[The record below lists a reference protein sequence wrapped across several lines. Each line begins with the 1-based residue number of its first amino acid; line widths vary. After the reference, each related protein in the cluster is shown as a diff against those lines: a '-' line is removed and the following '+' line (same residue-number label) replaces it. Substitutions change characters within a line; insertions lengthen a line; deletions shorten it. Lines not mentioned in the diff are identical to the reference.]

1 MSKTKLKKS
10 LFIAFILL
18 FCIYYI
24 LFPAQVSACAKAG
37 IMLWFNQIFPLLFIF
52 TILSNLIIST
62 NVLQSVPN
70 KYILLLTYLIGLIF
84 GFPIGAKLTADFY
97 SIGYIDKKHAEILS
111 ALSNHFS
118 LPFIITY
125 ALSDQLG
132 IHNHYSIYL
141 VSLYLPSVIGVL
153 IMLSLTKNGSNF
165 QSHNLSNTDCLT
177 QKIPAQGFKLNMQI
191 VDAGIMK
198 GFETLIKLCGYIVL
212 FSIVSRI
219 PQTIAQK
226 ADCSTPLSADIIS
239 AFFEATNGI
248 SIVCGLCIPRTLSIV
263 LCIALL
269 SFGGVSCIVQT
280 KSIFRDTGFRL
291 YRYILLKAAMS
302 ILSCLLCIILFC
314 ILI

>member
-1 MSKTKLKKS
+1 MSKTKLKKP

-24 LFPAQVSACAKAG
+24 SFPLQVSACAKAG
-37 IMLWFNQIFPLLFIF
+37 VLLWFNQIFPLLFIF

-84 GFPIGAKLTADFY
+84 GFPIGAKLTADF
-97 SIGYIDKKHAEILS
+97 SAHGYINTKYIEILS
-111 ALSNHFS
+111 AFSNHFS

-125 ALSDQLG
+125 AFSEQLG

-153 IMLSLTKNGSNF
+153 IMLSLTKTGSDC
-165 QSHNLSNTDCLT
+165 QSHDLSNTDCLT

-212 FSIVSRI
+212 FSIIARM
-219 PQTIAQK
+219 PQIIADKAIIQK
-226 ADCSTPLSADIIS
+226 PVFIDIMSSIL
-239 AFFEATNGI
+239 EATNGI
-248 SIVCGLCIPRTLSIV
+248 NIICELPLPHTLSIL
-263 LCIALL
+263 LCIFLL
-269 SFGGVSCIVQT
+269 SFGGMSCIVQT
-280 KSIFRDTGFRL
+280 KSIFQGQHYNL
-291 YRYILLKAAMS
+291 KKYILLKSIMS
-302 ILSCLLCIILFC
+302 LLSCLIFIILFR

>member
-37 IMLWFNQIFPLLFIF
+37 ILLWFNQIFPLLFIF

-62 NVLQSVPN
+62 NVLQSIP
-70 KYILLLTYLIGLIF
+70 KKHIMLITYIIGIIF
-84 GFPIGAKLTADFY
+84 GFPIGAKLTADFC
-97 SIGYIDKKHAEILS
+97 SRGYIDKNHREILS
-111 ALSNHFS
+111 ALANHFS

-125 ALSDQLG
+125 ALSGQLN
-132 IHNHYSIYL
+132 IHSCYSIYL
-141 VSLYLPSVIGVL
+141 VSLYLPSAIGMIAL
-153 IMLSLTKNGSNF
+153 LSIDKNDS
-165 QSHNLSNTDCLT
+165 LT

-212 FSIVSRI
+212 FSIIARM
-219 PQTIAQK
+219 PQIIADKAIIQK
-226 ADCSTPLSADIIS
+226 PVFIDIMSSIL
-239 AFFEATNGI
+239 EATNGI
-248 SIVCGLCIPRTLSIV
+248 NIICKLPLPHTLSIL
-263 LCIALL
+263 LCIFLL
-269 SFGGVSCIVQT
+269 SFGGMSCIVQT
-280 KSIFRDTGFRL
+280 KSIFQGQHYNL
-291 YRYILLKAAMS
+291 KKYILFKSIMS
-302 ILSCLLCIILFC
+302 LLSCLIFIILFR

>member
-62 NVLQSVPN
+62 NVLQSIP
-70 KYILLLTYLIGLIF
+70 KKHIMLIT
-84 GFPIGAKLTADFY
+84 IGAKLTADFC
-97 SIGYIDKKHAEILS
+97 SRGYIDKNHREILS
-111 ALSNHFS
+111 ALANHFS

-125 ALSDQLG
+125 ALSGQLN
-132 IHNHYSIYL
+132 IHSCYSIYL
-141 VSLYLPSVIGVL
+141 VSLYLPSTIGMIAL
-153 IMLSLTKNGSNF
+153 LSIDKNNS
-165 QSHNLSNTDCLT
+165 LK

>member
-1 MSKTKLKKS
+1 M
-10 LFIAFILL
+10 
-18 FCIYYI
+18 FCFYYI
-24 LFPAQVSACAKAG
+24 SFPAQVSACAKAG
-37 IMLWFNQIFPLLFIF
+37 VLLWFTQIFPLLFIF

-84 GFPIGAKLTADFY
+84 GFPIGAKLTSDF
-97 SIGYIDKKHAEILS
+97 SAHGYINTKYIEILS
-111 ALSNHFS
+111 AFSNHFS

-125 ALSDQLG
+125 ALSEQLG

-141 VSLYLPSVIGVL
+141 VSLYLPSAAGIIIL
-153 IMLSLTKNGSNF
+153 FFNSLRDE
-165 QSHNLSNTDCLT
+165 DCLT

-226 ADCSTPLSADIIS
+226 ADCSMPLSADIIG
-239 AFFEATNGI
+239 AFFETTNGI
-248 SIVCGLCIPRTLSIV
+248 GIVCGLCIPRTLSIV

-269 SFGGVSCIVQT
+269 SFGGVSCMVQT

>member
-1 MSKTKLKKS
+1 MSKNKLKKS

-24 LFPAQVSACAKAG
+24 LFPAQVSTCAKAG

-62 NVLQSVPN
+62 NVLQNIPQ
-70 KYILLLTYLIGLIF
+70 KHIMLFTY
-84 GFPIGAKLTADFY
+84 KN
-97 SIGYIDKKHAEILS
+97 HMEILS
-111 ALSNHFS
+111 ALANHFS

-125 ALSDQLG
+125 ALSEQLG
-132 IHNHYSIYL
+132 ICSHFSIYL
-141 VSLYLPSVIGVL
+141 VSLYLPSAIGM
-153 IMLSLTKNGSNF
+153 IAILSINKNKS
-165 QSHNLSNTDCLT
+165 LT

-226 ADCSTPLSADIIS
+226 ADCSMPLSADIIG
-239 AFFEATNGI
+239 AFFETTNGI
-248 SIVCGLCIPRTLSIV
+248 GIVCGLCIPRTLSIV

-269 SFGGVSCIVQT
+269 SFGGVSCMVQT

-302 ILSCLLCIILFC
+302 ILSCLLCIILFR

>member
-1 MSKTKLKKS
+1 MSKNKLKKL

-24 LFPAQVSACAKAG
+24 LFPAQVSTCAKAG

-62 NVLQSVPN
+62 NVLQNIPQ
-70 KYILLLTYLIGLIF
+70 KHIMLFTYIIGIIF
-84 GFPIGAKLTADFY
+84 GFPIGAKLTADFC
-97 SIGYIDKKHAEILS
+97 SKGYIDKNHREILS
-111 ALSNHFS
+111 ALANHFS

-125 ALSDQLG
+125 ALSEQLG
-132 IHNHYSIYL
+132 ICSNFSIYL
-141 VSLYLPSVIGVL
+141 VSLYLPSAIGM
-153 IMLSLTKNGSNF
+153 IAMLSINKNKS
-165 QSHNLSNTDCLT
+165 LT

-219 PQTIAQK
+219 P
-226 ADCSTPLSADIIS
+226 
-239 AFFEATNGI
+239 
-248 SIVCGLCIPRTLSIV
+248 RTLSIV

-269 SFGGVSCIVQT
+269 SFGGVSCMVQT

-302 ILSCLLCIILFC
+302 ILSCLLCIILFR

>member
-1 MSKTKLKKS
+1 MSKNKLKKS

-24 LFPAQVSACAKAG
+24 LFPAQVSMCAKAG

-62 NVLQSVPN
+62 NVLQNIPQ
-70 KYILLLTYLIGLIF
+70 KHIMLFTYIIGIIF
-84 GFPIGAKLTADFY
+84 GLC
-97 SIGYIDKKHAEILS
+97 S
-111 ALSNHFS
+111 
-118 LPFIITY
+118 
-125 ALSDQLG
+125 
-132 IHNHYSIYL
+132 HYSIYL
-141 VSLYLPSVIGVL
+141 VSLYLPSAIGM
-153 IMLSLTKNGSNF
+153 IAMLSINKNRS
-165 QSHNLSNTDCLT
+165 LT

-226 ADCSTPLSADIIS
+226 ADCIMPLSADIIG
-239 AFFEATNGI
+239 AFFETTNGI
-248 SIVCGLCIPRTLSIV
+248 GIVCGLCIPRTLSIV

-269 SFGGVSCIVQT
+269 SFGGVSCMVQT

>member
-1 MSKTKLKKS
+1 M
-10 LFIAFILL
+10 
-18 FCIYYI
+18 FCFYYI
-24 LFPAQVSACAKAG
+24 SFPAQVSACAKAG
-37 IMLWFNQIFPLLFIF
+37 VLLWFNQIFPLLFIF

-70 KYILLLTYLIGLIF
+70 KYILLLTYLIGIIF

-97 SIGYIDKKHAEILS
+97 SIGYIDKKHVETLS

-125 ALSDQLG
+125 AFSEQLG
-132 IHNHYSIYL
+132 IHNRYSIYL

-153 IMLSLTKNGSNF
+153 IMLSLTKNGSDF

-226 ADCSTPLSADIIS
+226 ADCNMPLSADIIG
-239 AFFEATNGI
+239 AFFETTNGI
-248 SIVCGLCIPRTLSIV
+248 GIVCGLCIPRTLSIV

-269 SFGGVSCIVQT
+269 SFGGVSCMVQT

-302 ILSCLLCIILFC
+302 ILSCLLCIILFR

>member
-1 MSKTKLKKS
+1 MNKNRSKKYIFTG
-10 LFIAFILL
+10 FILL
-18 FCIYYI
+18 FCFYYI
-24 LFPAQVSACAKAG
+24 SFPAQVSACAKAG
-37 IMLWFNQIFPLLFIF
+37 VLLWFNQIFPLLFIF

-70 KYILLLTYLIGLIF
+70 KYILLLTYLIGIIF

-97 SIGYIDKKHAEILS
+97 SIGYIDKKHVETLS

-125 ALSDQLG
+125 AFSEQLG

-153 IMLSLTKNGSNF
+153 IMLSLTKNGSDF

-212 FSIVSRI
+212 FSIIARM
-219 PQTIAQK
+219 PQIIADKAIIQK
-226 ADCSTPLSADIIS
+226 PVFIDIMSSIL
-239 AFFEATNGI
+239 EATNGI
-248 SIVCGLCIPRTLSIV
+248 NIICELPLPHTLSIL
-263 LCIALL
+263 LCIFLL
-269 SFGGVSCIVQT
+269 SFGGMSCIVQT
-280 KSIFRDTGFRL
+280 KSIFQSQHYNL
-291 YRYILLKAAMS
+291 KKYILLKSIMS
-302 ILSCLLCIILFC
+302 LFSCLIFIILFR
-314 ILI
+314 ILT

>member
-1 MSKTKLKKS
+1 M
-10 LFIAFILL
+10 
-18 FCIYYI
+18 
-24 LFPAQVSACAKAG
+24 CAKAG

-62 NVLQSVPN
+62 NVLQNIPQ
-70 KYILLLTYLIGLIF
+70 KAYHAFYIHNRHNIWISDR
-84 GFPIGAKLTADFY
+84 AKLTADFC
-97 SIGYIDKKHAEILS
+97 SKGYIDKNHREILS
-111 ALSNHFS
+111 ALANHFS

-125 ALSDQLG
+125 ALSEQLN
-132 IHNHYSIYL
+132 ICSHYSIYL
-141 VSLYLPSVIGVL
+141 VSLYLPSAIGM
-153 IMLSLTKNGSNF
+153 IAMLSINKNRS
-165 QSHNLSNTDCLT
+165 LT

-226 ADCSTPLSADIIS
+226 ADCIMPLSADIIG
-239 AFFEATNGI
+239 AFFETTNGI
-248 SIVCGLCIPRTLSIV
+248 GIVCGLCIPRTLSIV

-269 SFGGVSCIVQT
+269 SFGGVSCMVQT

>member
-1 MSKTKLKKS
+1 MSKNKLKKL
-10 LFIAFILL
+10 LFIAFVLL

-24 LFPAQVSACAKAG
+24 LFPAQVSTCAKAG

-62 NVLQSVPN
+62 NVLQNIPQ
-70 KYILLLTYLIGLIF
+70 KHIMLFTYIIGIIF
-84 GFPIGAKLTADFY
+84 GFPIGAKLTADFC
-97 SIGYIDKKHAEILS
+97 SKGYIDKNHREILS
-111 ALSNHFS
+111 ALANHF
-118 LPFIITY
+118 
-125 ALSDQLG
+125 
-132 IHNHYSIYL
+132 SIYL
-141 VSLYLPSVIGVL
+141 VSLYLPSAIGM
-153 IMLSLTKNGSNF
+153 IAMLSINKNRS
-165 QSHNLSNTDCLT
+165 LK

-219 PQTIAQK
+219 PQIIAQK
-226 ADCSTPLSADIIS
+226 ADCSMPLSADIIG
-239 AFFEATNGI
+239 AFFETTNGI
-248 SIVCGLCIPRTLSIV
+248 GIVCGLCIPRTLSIV

-269 SFGGVSCIVQT
+269 SFGGVSCMVQT

>member
-62 NVLQSVPN
+62 NVLQSIP
-70 KYILLLTYLIGLIF
+70 KKHIMLITYLIGIIF
-84 GFPIGAKLTADFY
+84 GFPIGAKLTADFC
-97 SIGYIDKKHAEILS
+97 SRGYIDKNHREILS
-111 ALSNHFS
+111 ALANHFS

-125 ALSDQLG
+125 ALSGQLN
-132 IHNHYSIYL
+132 IHSCYSIYL
-141 VSLYLPSVIGVL
+141 VSLYLPSAIGMIAL
-153 IMLSLTKNGSNF
+153 LSIDKNDS
-165 QSHNLSNTDCLT
+165 LT

-212 FSIVSRI
+212 FSIIARI
-219 PQTIAQK
+219 PQIIADKAIIQK
-226 ADCSTPLSADIIS
+226 PVFIDIMSSIL
-239 AFFEATNGI
+239 EATNGI
-248 SIVCGLCIPRTLSIV
+248 NIICELPLPHTLSIL
-263 LCIALL
+263 LCIFLL
-269 SFGGVSCIVQT
+269 SFGGMSCIVQT
-280 KSIFRDTGFRL
+280 KSIFQGQHYNL
-291 YRYILLKAAMS
+291 KKYILLKSIMS
-302 ILSCLLCIILFC
+302 LLSCLIFIILFR

>member
-37 IMLWFNQIFPLLFIF
+37 IMVWFNQIFPLLFIF

-62 NVLQSVPN
+62 NVLQSIP
-70 KYILLLTYLIGLIF
+70 KKHIMLITYMIGIIF
-84 GFPIGAKLTADFY
+84 GFPIGAKLTADFC
-97 SIGYIDKKHAEILS
+97 SRGYIDKNHREILS
-111 ALSNHFS
+111 ALANHFS

-125 ALSDQLG
+125 ALSGQLN
-132 IHNHYSIYL
+132 IHSCYSIYL
-141 VSLYLPSVIGVL
+141 VSLYLPSAIGMIAL
-153 IMLSLTKNGSNF
+153 LSIDKNDS
-165 QSHNLSNTDCLT
+165 LT

-212 FSIVSRI
+212 FSIIARM
-219 PQTIAQK
+219 PQIIADKAIIQK
-226 ADCSTPLSADIIS
+226 PVFIDIMSSIL
-239 AFFEATNGI
+239 EATNGI
-248 SIVCGLCIPRTLSIV
+248 NIICELPLPHTLSIL
-263 LCIALL
+263 LCIFLL
-269 SFGGVSCIVQT
+269 SFGGMSCIVQT
-280 KSIFRDTGFRL
+280 KSIFQGQHYNL
-291 YRYILLKAAMS
+291 KKYILLKSIMS
-302 ILSCLLCIILFC
+302 LLSCLIFIILFR

>member
-1 MSKTKLKKS
+1 MSKNKLKKL

-62 NVLQSVPN
+62 NVLQNIPQ
-70 KYILLLTYLIGLIF
+70 KHIMLFTYIIGIIF
-84 GFPIGAKLTADFY
+84 GFPVGAKLTADFC
-97 SIGYIDKKHAEILS
+97 SKGYIDKNHREILS
-111 ALSNHFS
+111 ALANHFS

-125 ALSDQLG
+125 ALSEQLN
-132 IHNHYSIYL
+132 ICSHYSIYL
-141 VSLYLPSVIGVL
+141 VSLYLPSAIGM
-153 IMLSLTKNGSNF
+153 IAMLSINKNRS
-165 QSHNLSNTDCLT
+165 LK

-226 ADCSTPLSADIIS
+226 ADCSMPLSADIIG
-239 AFFEATNGI
+239 AFFETTNGI
-248 SIVCGLCIPRTLSIV
+248 GIVCGLCIPRTLSIV

-269 SFGGVSCIVQT
+269 SFGGVSCMVQT

-302 ILSCLLCIILFC
+302 ILSCLLCIILFR